1 MIFMSLTTLTFG
13 GMSEESANFVG
24 RGKVKIV
31 KAEKFVGMD
40 AVCVIG
46 RLVDGAVAKK
56 MIVHGKENET
66 HVLSVE
72 SKYGDGACNKIGAQV
87 VLMIQGIQKDDYPAG
102 TEITLTKSAQEAA
115 KPKGK
120 IIIA

>member
-1 MIFMSLTTLTFG
+1 MSLTSLTFS
-13 GMSEESANFVG
+13 GMSEDSANCVG
-24 RGKVKIV
+24 KGRVKII

-46 RLVDGAVAKK
+46 KLVDGAVAKK
-56 MIVHGKENET
+56 MAVHGKESST
-66 HVLSVE
+66 HVISVE
-72 SKYGDGACNKIGAQV
+72 SKYGDGACTKIGAQV
-87 VLMIQGIQKDDYPAG
+87 VLMVEGIQKEDYPCGA
-102 TEITLTKSAQEAA
+102 EIILTKSAQEAN